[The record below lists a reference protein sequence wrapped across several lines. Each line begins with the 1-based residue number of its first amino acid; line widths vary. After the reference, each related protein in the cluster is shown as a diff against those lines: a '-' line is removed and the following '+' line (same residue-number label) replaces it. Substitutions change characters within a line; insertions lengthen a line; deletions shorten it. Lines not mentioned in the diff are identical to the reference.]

1 METVKCPRC
10 KSNKSIKNGIVKNR
24 QRYHCKD
31 CGYNYTV
38 SKLGKTID
46 KSYVVMA
53 LQLYLEGLGFRAIE
67 RFLGISNVTIM
78 NWVRKYGSKFESIRL
93 DEDETE
99 VIEIDEL
106 YSYIQSK
113 KNEFGFGLLSS
124 GKTKKFWISRQGTE
138 VNSMEIGYLEK

>member
-1 METVKCPRC
+1 MENAKCPRC
-10 KSNKSIKNGIVKNR
+10 KSSKNIKSGIVKNR

-38 SKLGKTID
+38 SKLGKAIEKD
-46 KSYVVMA
+46 YVVMA

-78 NWVRKYGSKFESIRL
+78 NWVKKYGSKFERIRL
-93 DEDETE
+93 DEAESE

-106 YSYIQSK
+106 CSYVQSK
-113 KNEFGFGLLSS
+113 KNEFGFGLLSA
-124 GKTKKFWISRQGTE
+124 GKTQKFWISRPVTG
-138 VNSMEIGYLEK
+138 VNLQVIDYSEK